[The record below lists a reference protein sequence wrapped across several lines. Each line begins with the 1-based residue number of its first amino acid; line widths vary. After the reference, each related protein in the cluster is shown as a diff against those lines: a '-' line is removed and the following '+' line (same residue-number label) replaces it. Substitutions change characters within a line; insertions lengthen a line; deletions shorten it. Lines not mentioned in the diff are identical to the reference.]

1 MKEQKFWKNVEWFHF
16 LFSIF
21 VIWIHADN
29 ISNFTEAGAQ
39 VTGPFVLEGFI
50 IKYLANL
57 GVAGFY
63 LCSGY
68 LFYRGFTMEKLPGK
82 WKSRVKTLVLPYILW
97 NLIYY
102 ILHYTVLQIPKLAG
116 MFADRPISLSL
127 QSMLDAVIWYRYN
140 PVFWYL
146 QFLIIFVF
154 LCPVIYMLLKNRYVG
169 GAVLVGVLLLQS
181 GMFYQVQH
189 QMAGALLNWFVVYG
203 TGAWLGLHGRN
214 LVEKACGRPNV
225 ESGIKE
231 NASKGTGHIGGNAS
245 EGPGDIVGKLEKGS
259 GPDEKKKLK
268 GSGHIDEKSAKGS
281 GPHAG
286 FAGIHALAISG
297 ICMLVTGILYGKG
310 LNVAFSLL
318 YFLAGAA
325 FFWLLLDKIVKHE
338 ARSWM
343 KLTFFVYA
351 SHQMV
356 VSVVTKLGVRI
367 LGANAWI
374 GLFLFIAAPIYSF
387 FLAWI
392 CKKILSGKGK
402 IVWNLLTGNR

>member
-29 ISNFTEAGAQ
+29 ISSFTEAGAQ

-82 WKSRVKTLVLPYILW
+82 WKSRVQTLVLPYILW

-127 QSMLDAVIWYRYN
+127 QSVLDAVIWYRYN

-181 GMFYQVQH
+181 GIFYQVQH

-214 LVEKACGRPNV
+214 LVEKACGMPNV

-231 NASKGTGHIGGNAS
+231 NVSKETGHIGGNALKGTGHIGEKS
-245 EGPGDIVGKLEKGS
+245 EKGS
-259 GPDEKKKLK
+259 GPREEFWGL
-268 GSGHIDEKSAKGS
+268 
-281 GPHAG
+281 P
-286 FAGIHALAISG
+286 ALAVSG
-297 ICMLVTGILYGKG
+297 VCMIVAGILYGKG
-310 LNVAFSLL
+310 LNVVFSLL
-318 YFLAGAA
+318 YFLAGAV

-356 VSVVTKLGVRI
+356 VSVVTKFGLKL
-367 LGANAWI
+367 LGANAWL

-387 FLAWI
+387 LIAWL
-392 CKKILSGKGK
+392 CKKILSGKAEC
-402 IVWNLLTGNR
+402 VWNLLTGNR